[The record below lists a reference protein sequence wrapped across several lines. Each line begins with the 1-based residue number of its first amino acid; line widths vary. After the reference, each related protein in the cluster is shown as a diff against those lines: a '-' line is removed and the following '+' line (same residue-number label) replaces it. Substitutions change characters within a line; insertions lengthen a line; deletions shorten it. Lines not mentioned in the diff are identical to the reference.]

1 MKFCDIMLCCGVL
14 CVLNAICLA
23 ICFVVPGWWVCKC
36 LFVGGANVLIVSQI
50 VHSLLTHRDGEC
62 GII

>member
-14 CVLNAICLA
+14 CVLNAICLV

-36 LFVGGANVLIVSQI
+36 LFVGGANCLALAVLTCGSFHNLFIV
-50 VHSLLTHRDGEC
+50 C
-62 GII
+62 